1 MMDLPKENT
10 SYKLKE
16 YWDTRFSKEETFE
29 WCKSYCDFK
38 DLLCKHVGKSDRI
51 LMLGCGNSMLSEDM
65 YNDGYRNIVNIDF
78 SSIVI
83 NNMKRKCQGLVDMQW
98 IVMDI
103 TNMSFAPC
111 SFDVV
116 VEKATLDALLVEE
129 KDVWNPLEGTRN
141 TMDCVLSQVRSY
153 NPEQLLKFKL
163 KFNFVWDWTTKT

>member
-1 MMDLPKENT
+1 
-10 SYKLKE
+10 
-16 YWDTRFSKEETFE
+16 
-29 WCKSYCDFK
+29 
-38 DLLCKHVGKSDRI
+38 
-51 LMLGCGNSMLSEDM
+51 MLSEDM

-83 NNMKRKCQGLVDMQW
+83 NNMKRKCQRLVDMDW

-116 VEKATLDALLVEE
+116 VEKTTLDALLVEE
-129 KDVWNPLEGTRN
+129 KDVWNPLEGTGN

-153 NPEQLLKFKL
+153 KS
-163 KFNFVWDWTTKT
+163 